1 MTILLTRR
9 EINKKNRTIKT
20 KHMLLIKE
28 KNVYTTFK
36 ITSLIET

>member
-1 MTILLTRR
+1 MLLTGK
-9 EINKKNRTIKT
+9 EINKKTRTIKT

-36 ITSLIET
+36 ITLLIET